1 MLETQKVDNNN
12 ICKSLFVNLR
22 LLDMQQ
28 VYALLKNILEVCRS
42 TSRHVRVSLDELF
55 ESFRQQAY

>member
-12 ICKSLFVNLR
+12 IRKSLFVNLR